1 MNNKKTHNIT
11 KISLPFST
19 LLFTTLMILFDKG
32 PYMIITL
39 LSAFAH
45 ELGHIIAAKLCGVRI
60 LKITLYPFGAD
71 IKLDSP
77 LRSYQKDIFISSAG
91 VTVNFFII
99 ISAMLLPYTRY
110 TDIIAAC
117 NLTLLITNIFP
128 IDGLDG
134 GGILK
139 GLLSVLISPQKADK
153 IILITTFLGLF
164 IMWTA
169 SIYIFFVKQGNPS
182 LFIISCTLFVSIF
195 IVNNYK
201 GKTE

>member
-1 MNNKKTHNIT
+1 
-11 KISLPFST
+11 
-19 LLFTTLMILFDKG
+19 
-32 PYMIITL
+32 MIITL
-39 LSAFAH
+39 LSALAH

-71 IKLDSP
+71 IKLDNP
-77 LRSYQKDIFISSAG
+77 LRSYQKDVFISSAG

-139 GLLSVLISPQKADK
+139 GLLSVLVSPQKADK
-153 IILITTFLGLF
+153 IILITTFFGLF